1 MDRLEMQ
8 HRVLDIVFDGRLIFP
23 PVANVRDVLDCG
35 YGAATWAVGVA
46 EGYPNCKV

>member
-46 EGYPNCKV
+46 ESYPNCKV